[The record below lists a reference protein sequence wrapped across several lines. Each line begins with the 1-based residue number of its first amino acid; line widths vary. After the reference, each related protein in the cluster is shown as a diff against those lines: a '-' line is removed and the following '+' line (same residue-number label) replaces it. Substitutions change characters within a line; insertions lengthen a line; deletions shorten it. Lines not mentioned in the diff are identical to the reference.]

1 MNSYELSR
9 IWFDFCFENPEKIK
23 PNHTALYFFII
34 EHCNRLGWKEKFGL
48 PMEMAKEAIGI
59 SNYRTYSKTF
69 EDLVEWGFI
78 IVHQKSKN
86 QYSAN
91 IIAIAQNA
99 KANTKASTKALDT
112 AMQKHS
118 QKQVHGIVGID
129 KPNNLITNKPI
140 NIYRQ
145 FAHLKISV
153 EEFEKLNSEYTK
165 ELIDDVFDRIENY
178 KKNTQYKSL
187 FLTAKNWLKREKNS
201 TKNPTEKEQPMIGR
215 MTQSTMEKN
224 FMKFANVKIPQ

>member
-69 EDLVEWGFI
+69 EDLVDWGFI

-91 IIAIAQNA
+91 IIAIAQNT
-99 KANTKASTKALDT
+99 KANTKALDV
-112 AMQKHS
+112 AMQKHSQKHS

-129 KPNNLITNKPI
+129 KPNNLITNKPN
-140 NIYRQ
+140 NIYRS
-145 FAHLKISV
+145 FAHLKIST
-153 EEFEKLNSEYTK
+153 EDFEKLNLEYSK

-187 FLTAKNWLKREKNS
+187 FLTAKTWLKKEKKP
-201 TKNPTEKEQPMIGR
+201 TTTEKEAPIAGR
-215 MTQSTMEKN
+215 MTESTFVN
-224 FMKFANVKIPQ
+224 SVNAFR